1 MPQSDPR
8 LSNALLDLA
17 AIRGQMARTGEFR
30 GYGPLALAATAVVA
44 LGAAALQP
52 RVVALPLRTPNL
64 YAQWWS
70 AVALLAAA
78 LIAAEAVVRAR
89 RLHAGLADAMLR
101 SAAAQFLP
109 AAVAGLLLTPVLLRA
124 RPEAAALLPGLWQ
137 ILFSLGVFATCR
149 MLPRAL
155 LLVAVWYLA
164 TGLLTLASADAGLA
178 PWMMGV
184 PFAAGQS
191 LAAVLLWKDK
201 HEPRQV

>member
-1 MPQSDPR
+1 MARPDPR
-8 LSNALLDLA
+8 LDSALLDIA
-17 AIRGQMARTGEFR
+17 AIRGQIARTGEFR
-30 GYGPLALAATAVVA
+30 GYGPLALAATAALAVAAAGLQPGVVA
-44 LGAAALQP
+44 
-52 RVVALPLRTPNL
+52 RPLNTPVL

-78 LIAAEAVVRAR
+78 IIAAEAVVRAR

-109 AAVAGLLLTPVLLRA
+109 AALAGLLLTAVLLRV

-149 MLPRAL
+149 MLPRAVL
-155 LLVAVWYLA
+155 AVAVWYLA
-164 TGLLTLASADAGLA
+164 TGVMTLAAGDAGLA

-184 PFAAGQS
+184 PFGAGQA
-191 LAAVLLWKDK
+191 LAAILLWREKR
-201 HEPRQV
+201 EPRTL